1 MLPKALFLSTIEK
14 IRQQEARIDEFDKA
28 LSKMCDGFPAFDK
41 DNLYL
46 LALRDLLKYTMQDQ
60 YDNIGWWLYEAPDA
74 GYTVSWEE
82 AGKEVSVDLT
92 EAGAL
97 YVNCTPFV
105 RQYGILSNKWGVLLC
120 QKEYQ
125 TNDIRRSSRE
135 WL

>member
-60 YDNIGWWLYEAPDA
+60 YDNIGWWLYEAPASVKSTETSLPASSQD
-74 GYTVSWEE
+74 TV
-82 AGKEVSVDLT
+82 
-92 EAGAL
+92 
-97 YVNCTPFV
+97 
-105 RQYGILSNKWGVLLC
+105 
-120 QKEYQ
+120 
-125 TNDIRRSSRE
+125 
-135 WL
+135 